1 MNLQELVTKVTE
13 DKSET
18 PYITIDD
25 IKGVSAEV
33 TEKDTKIQ
41 TLSDEIAN
49 VKEELEKKKSEY
61 DLLKSRIVDSVLSGK
76 TITNTDDRKKEED
89 NNSDRDKLTFNDL
102 IKK

>member
-18 PYITIDD
+18 PYITLED
-25 IKGVSAEV
+25 IQGVSAEV

-41 TLSDEIAN
+41 SLSDEIAN

-76 TITNTDDRKKEED
+76 TITDTEKKKED
-89 NNSDRDKLTFNDL
+89 KQSDRDKLTFDDL